1 MGMEDNEGLYE
12 QKLCYNQA
20 IGPYQ
25 CLSMPWWVRTSKHKT
40 YAPRHHCQI
49 EPLICG
55 EDAFK
60 RIQGDILEA
69 RRTVEI
75 ITWGFDPGMV
85 LVRDR
90 GGEDGMRYGDLL
102 KEIATR
108 KDNPVTVRLL
118 LWHDNAASYS
128 IQKNNPGLYG
138 TRIPTIGGSA
148 GYYSETHDRY
158 NREWF
163 EEVIANKVPNI
174 VLHTREIALACRNA
188 ALEGEN
194 YKLST
199 ITGTASRSSPPII
212 RR

>member
-174 VLHTREIALACRNA
+174 VLHTREIALACRKA

-194 YKLST
+194 YKLIT